1 MLQNCVIYLRK
12 GQEAE
17 EAERSMEALERAVEQ
32 FVGKWRNLL
41 EQSVQYIGRG
51 NRRLAD
57 VLLGSGGSST
67 NASSTLHF
75 VLLYSESRTFRPG
88 AVGGSSSQHD
98 AAQFYQQCLGQ
109 LYQMAGCGKSCIFVD
124 LGALET
130 TAYEELPKGIL
141 ALGGF
146 PNIDSRLV
154 KMRGHKLLSGDC
166 VTEEAQKLQ
175 ICIARIENSYRTEVG
190 AVPQKKT
197 ELCSLPC
204 PLCIDYG
211 GKCQN
216 NDFLWDC
223 DDCGQTLAFV
233 KVENVPMTHFYCG
246 CGATPVEE
254 FSFRCNDVDAH
265 GNEFK
270 HFASKIAL
278 DNALK
283 KHFDRSTILQSF
295 AEQLNALTG
304 PNDKVGGGLLSL
316 SVPTQQN
323 LYAIAHDC
331 ARVSEV
337 FASVPGGVKTNGCRA
352 PTQNHSDVAQNV
364 SSSLTSQQQKMM
376 RVPVDSMEEIKPEP
390 KKLRTLSRV
399 QCAECDEIVS
409 DSDASRLSHTNK
421 HLKLCLYMCPVCH
434 KEFMSTFNGGAGVCL
449 QHIRQKHPEALLPS
463 KAEIS
468 LPNLRDKMVRIRA
481 RAAELFALNKQ

>member
-1 MLQNCVIYLRK
+1 MLQ
-12 GQEAE
+12 
-17 EAERSMEALERAVEQ
+17 
-32 FVGKWRNLL
+32 RN
-41 EQSVQYIGRG
+41 
-51 NRRLAD
+51 
-57 VLLGSGGSST
+57 
-67 NASSTLHF
+67 
-75 VLLYSESRTFRPG
+75 
-88 AVGGSSSQHD
+88 
-98 AAQFYQQCLGQ
+98 
-109 LYQMAGCGKSCIFVD
+109 
-124 LGALET
+124 
-130 TAYEELPKGIL
+130 
-141 ALGGF
+141 
-146 PNIDSRLV
+146 
-154 KMRGHKLLSGDC
+154 
-166 VTEEAQKLQ
+166 
-175 ICIARIENSYRTEVG
+175 
-190 AVPQKKT
+190 
-197 ELCSLPC
+197 
-204 PLCIDYG
+204 
-211 GKCQN
+211 
-216 NDFLWDC
+216 
-223 DDCGQTLAFV
+223 
-233 KVENVPMTHFYCG
+233 
-246 CGATPVEE
+246 
-254 FSFRCNDVDAH
+254 SFRCNDVDAH

-331 ARVSEV
+331 ARVSE
-337 FASVPGGVKTNGCRA
+337 
-352 PTQNHSDVAQNV
+352 
-364 SSSLTSQQQKMM
+364 QQKVRFEANLAKFRILMKMM

-434 KEFMSTFNGGAGVCL
+434 KQFMSTSNGGAGFCL

-468 LPNLRDKMVRIRA
+468 LRGFTRQNGAHPSACRGALR
-481 RAAELFALNKQ
+481 LG

>member
-1 MLQNCVIYLRK
+1 MI
-12 GQEAE
+12 A
-17 EAERSMEALERAVEQ
+17 
-32 FVGKWRNLL
+32 F
-41 EQSVQYIGRG
+41 
-51 NRRLAD
+51 
-57 VLLGSGGSST
+57 
-67 NASSTLHF
+67 F
-75 VLLYSESRTFRPG
+75 VLKAYRLILTTSFCWLC
-88 AVGGSSSQHD
+88 A
-98 AAQFYQQCLGQ
+98 AAQLITY
-109 LYQMAGCGKSCIFVD
+109 S
-124 LGALET
+124 
-130 TAYEELPKGIL
+130 
-141 ALGGF
+141 
-146 PNIDSRLV
+146 
-154 KMRGHKLLSGDC
+154 
-166 VTEEAQKLQ
+166 
-175 ICIARIENSYRTEVG
+175 
-190 AVPQKKT
+190 
-197 ELCSLPC
+197 
-204 PLCIDYG
+204 
-211 GKCQN
+211 
-216 NDFLWDC
+216 
-223 DDCGQTLAFV
+223 
-233 KVENVPMTHFYCG
+233 
-246 CGATPVEE
+246 TPFERN
-254 FSFRCNDVDAH
+254 SFRCNDVDAH

-337 FASVPGGVKTNGCRA
+337 FASVPGGVKT
-352 PTQNHSDVAQNV
+352 QNHSDVAQNV

-434 KEFMSTFNGGAGVCL
+434 KQFMSTSNAGAGFCL
-449 QHIRQKHPEALLPS
+449 QHIRQKHSEALLPS

-468 LPNLRDKMVRIRA
+468 LRGFTRQNGAHPSACRGALR
-481 RAAELFALNKQ
+481 LG